1 LKVAHGKKSDFGF
14 FAQSMVE
21 EKRGYMIV
29 VTTADMEVEFGGVG
43 Q

>member
-1 LKVAHGKKSDFGF
+1 
-14 FAQSMVE
+14 MVE

-43 Q
+43 QW

>member
-1 LKVAHGKKSDFGF
+1 MEKRVILDFF
-14 FAQSMVE
+14 SQSMVE

-43 Q
+43 QW